1 MQGSRVDSKPAP
13 VVVGN
18 VGAKFTED
26 GGVATT
32 TVIAGTSDSRILLCY
47 MPVMVYWISFM
58 IMFTGGDEE
67 IMCLA
72 ISAAI
77 LGFIISLAIL
87 GLEVLKGFM
96 FHIGISVVFSGV
108 GLVLGE
114 SLEDF
119 IDWGNIEG
127 FLLLVVMFCAIL
139 PIYLH
144 YRQKHVQ
151 ALGAAYATPICMFI
165 IMFGILIG
173 VLGW

>member
-18 VGAKFTED
+18 IGAKFTED

-32 TVIAGTSDSRILLCY
+32 TVIEGTSDSRILLCY

-72 ISAAI
+72 IPAAI
-77 LGFIISLAIL
+77 IGFIISLAIL
-87 GLEVLKGFM
+87 GLEVLKGFV
-96 FHIGISVVFSGV
+96 FNIGISIFFSCLIGASPSV
-108 GLVLGE
+108 
-114 SLEDF
+114 EDLL
-119 IDWGNIEG
+119 DLMEEG
-127 FLLLVVMFCAIL
+127 FLLVIVMICVIL

-151 ALGAAYATPICMFI
+151 ALGAAYATPICMII

-173 VLGW
+173 IFGW

>member
-32 TVIAGTSDSRILLCY
+32 TVIESTSDSRILLCY

-72 ISAAI
+72 IPAAI
-77 LGFIISLAIL
+77 IGFIISLAIL
-87 GLEVLKGFM
+87 GLEVLKGFV
-96 FHIGISVVFSGV
+96 FNIGISIFFSCLIGASPSV
-108 GLVLGE
+108 EDL
-114 SLEDF
+114 LELME
-119 IDWGNIEG
+119 EG
-127 FLLLVVMFCAIL
+127 FLLVIVMICVIL

-151 ALGAAYATPICMFI
+151 ALGAAYATPICMII

-173 VLGW
+173 IFGW

>member
-1 MQGSRVDSKPAP
+1 MQGSRADSKPAP

-18 VGAKFTED
+18 VGVKSPED
-26 GGVATT
+26 RGVATT
-32 TVIAGTSDSRILLCY
+32 TVIESTSDSRILLCY

-72 ISAAI
+72 IPAAI
-77 LGFIISLAIL
+77 IGFIISLAIL
-87 GLEVLKGFM
+87 GLEVLKGFVLN
-96 FHIGISVVFSGV
+96 IGISIFFSSLV
-108 GLVLGE
+108 GASP
-114 SLEDF
+114 SLADYLLDLME
-119 IDWGNIEG
+119 EG
-127 FLLLVVMFCAIL
+127 FLLVTVMICVIL

-151 ALGAAYATPICMFI
+151 ALGAAHATPICMII

-173 VLGW
+173 IFGW

>member
-1 MQGSRVDSKPAP
+1 MQGSRADSKPAP

-18 VGAKFTED
+18 VGVKTPED
-26 GGVATT
+26 RGVATT
-32 TVIAGTSDSRILLCY
+32 TVIESTSDSRILLCY

-72 ISAAI
+72 IPAAI
-77 LGFIISLAIL
+77 IGFIISLAIL
-87 GLEVLKGFM
+87 GLEVLKGFV
-96 FHIGISVVFSGV
+96 FNIGISIFFSCLIGASPSV
-108 GLVLGE
+108 EDL
-114 SLEDF
+114 LELME
-119 IDWGNIEG
+119 EG
-127 FLLLVVMFCAIL
+127 FLLVIVMICVIL

-151 ALGAAYATPICMFI
+151 ALGAAYATPICMTI

-173 VLGW
+173 IFGW

>member
-1 MQGSRVDSKPAP
+1 LQGSRADSKPAP

-18 VGAKFTED
+18 VGVKPPED
-26 GGVATT
+26 RGVATT
-32 TVIAGTSDSRILLCY
+32 TVIESTSDSRILLCY

-72 ISAAI
+72 IPAAI
-77 LGFIISLAIL
+77 IGFIISLAIL
-87 GLEVLKGFM
+87 GLEVLKGFL
-96 FHIGISVVFSGV
+96 FNIGISIFFSCLV
-108 GLVLGE
+108 GASPSV
-114 SLEDF
+114 EDLL
-119 IDWGNIEG
+119 DLMEEG
-127 FLLLVVMFCAIL
+127 FLLVIVMICVIL

-151 ALGAAYATPICMFI
+151 ALGAAYATPICMII

-173 VLGW
+173 IFGW

>member
-1 MQGSRVDSKPAP
+1 MQGSRADSKPAP

-18 VGAKFTED
+18 VGAKYTED

-32 TVIAGTSDSRILLCY
+32 TVIESTSDSRILLCY

-72 ISAAI
+72 IPAAI
-77 LGFIISLAIL
+77 IGFIISLAIL
-87 GLEVLKGFM
+87 GLEVLKGFL
-96 FHIGISVVFSGV
+96 FNIGISIFFSCLIGASPSV
-108 GLVLGE
+108 EDL
-114 SLEDF
+114 LELME
-119 IDWGNIEG
+119 EG
-127 FLLLVVMFCAIL
+127 FLLVIVMICVIL

-151 ALGAAYATPICMFI
+151 ALGAAYATPICMII

-173 VLGW
+173 IFGW

>member
-18 VGAKFTED
+18 VGVKSPED
-26 GGVATT
+26 RGVATT
-32 TVIAGTSDSRILLCY
+32 TVIESTSDSRILLCY

-67 IMCLA
+67 LMCLA
-72 ISAAI
+72 IPAAI
-77 LGFIISLAIL
+77 IGFIISLAIL
-87 GLEVLKGFM
+87 GLEVLKGFV
-96 FHIGISVVFSGV
+96 FNIGISIFFSCLIGASPSV
-108 GLVLGE
+108 
-114 SLEDF
+114 EDLL
-119 IDWGNIEG
+119 DLMEEG
-127 FLLLVVMFCAIL
+127 FLLVIVMICVIL

-151 ALGAAYATPICMFI
+151 ALGAAYATPICMII

-173 VLGW
+173 IFGW

>member
-18 VGAKFTED
+18 VGVKSPED
-26 GGVATT
+26 RGVATT
-32 TVIAGTSDSRILLCY
+32 TVIESTSDSRILLCY

-72 ISAAI
+72 IPAAI
-77 LGFIISLAIL
+77 IGFIISLAIL
-87 GLEVLKGFM
+87 GLEVLKGFV
-96 FHIGISVVFSGV
+96 FNIGISIFFSCLIGASPSV
-108 GLVLGE
+108 
-114 SLEDF
+114 EDLL
-119 IDWGNIEG
+119 DLMEEG
-127 FLLLVVMFCAIL
+127 FLLVIVMICVIL

-151 ALGAAYATPICMFI
+151 ALGAAYATPICMII

-173 VLGW
+173 IFGW

>member
-18 VGAKFTED
+18 VGVKSPED
-26 GGVATT
+26 RGVATT
-32 TVIAGTSDSRILLCY
+32 TVIESTSDSRILLCY

-72 ISAAI
+72 IPAAVI
-77 LGFIISLAIL
+77 GFIISLAIL
-87 GLEVLKGFM
+87 GLEVLKGFV
-96 FHIGISVVFSGV
+96 FNIGISIFFSCLIGASPSV
-108 GLVLGE
+108 
-114 SLEDF
+114 EDLL
-119 IDWGNIEG
+119 DLMEEG
-127 FLLLVVMFCAIL
+127 FLLVIVMICVIL

-151 ALGAAYATPICMFI
+151 ALGAAYATPICMII

-173 VLGW
+173 IFGW

>member
-1 MQGSRVDSKPAP
+1 MDDSGVSSKPAP

-18 VGAKFTED
+18 VGAKYTED

-32 TVIAGTSDSRILLCY
+32 TVIESTSDSRILLCY

-72 ISAAI
+72 IPAAI
-77 LGFIISLAIL
+77 LGSIISLAIL
-87 GLEVLKGFM
+87 GLEVLKGFV
-96 FHIGISVVFSGV
+96 FNIGISIFFSCLIGASPSV
-108 GLVLGE
+108 
-114 SLEDF
+114 EDLL
-119 IDWGNIEG
+119 DLMEEG
-127 FLLLVVMFCAIL
+127 FLLVIVMICVIL

-151 ALGAAYATPICMFI
+151 ALGAAYATPICMII

-173 VLGW
+173 IFGW